1 MKVFFNLTTR
11 KRDAQMKFK
20 SKKEFQ
26 EKKYSFLFLF
36 FLKIYCFC
44 QRINYILSIEDKFD
58 RISSNKLGES
68 ETSLFFLDNFSVPTF
83 LSIYEGKKTGF
94 EEIKLIQLLHIS
106 MELGFSTFSIQD
118 TALSRSQNNI

>member
-1 MKVFFNLTTR
+1 
-11 KRDAQMKFK
+11 MKFK

-68 ETSLFFLDNFSVPTF
+68 ETSLFFWTIFPFRFF
-83 LSIYEGKKTGF
+83 LSICEGKKTGF